1 MRVLDV
7 VRSGLDHELVRIR
20 EDVLRMGSLVESC
33 VLWTLGD
40 GNESPRGYVM
50 EACRR
55 AWMLRERVER
65 AGLATLATQHPTARD
80 LRRVIAAMHIALQLV
95 NITRHCSAI
104 VDLMSTSP
112 LRHRLRAHVVSM
124 LHSSMDAYV
133 RSDVALAIDV
143 AKRDAVLDDAR
154 SEIVDGLFATGSTD
168 RTVEDCMRTY
178 WTEHHV
184 ERIGDCVVNI
194 CDRVMFDVVGNN
206 IDAAIAAK
214 KKSTGCGAA

>member
-1 MRVLDV
+1 MRMLDV

-55 AWMLRERVER
+55 AWTLRERVDR
-65 AGLATLATQHPTARD
+65 TGLVTLATQHPTARD

-95 NITRHCSAI
+95 HITRHCSAI
-104 VDLMSTSP
+104 VDLTSTSP
-112 LRHRLRAHVVSM
+112 LHHRLRAHLASM
-124 LHSSMDAYV
+124 LHGSMDAYV
-133 RSDVALAIDV
+133 RSDIALAIDV
-143 AKRDAVLDDAR
+143 AKRDAVLDEAR
-154 SEIVDGLFATGSTD
+154 TAIVDGLFATESTD
-168 RTVEDCMRTY
+168 RVVEACMRIY

-194 CDRVMFDVVGNN
+194 CDRVVFDVTGNATTRAMLSSGKN
-206 IDAAIAAK
+206 MER
-214 KKSTGCGAA
+214 GAA